1 MAYQDTSLLIDGAWG
16 PSAAGRWLEVLNP
29 ATGEPA
35 GKVAHAGREDLDRA
49 LEAAAKGFE
58 VWRRVNAFERSKVMR
73 KAATVSGPKLSSAR
87 WTLRK
92 LAPQITESAMR
103 RSQSA
108 RVGLA
113 GCKGV
118 DPAV

>member
-29 ATGEPA
+29 ATGDVA
-35 GKVAHAGREDLDRA
+35 GKVAHAGRDDLDRA

-73 KAATVSGPKLSSAR
+73 RAANL
-87 WTLRK
+87 LRERAD
-92 LAPQITESAMR
+92 LIAALMTT
-103 RSQSA
+103 
-108 RVGLA
+108 
-113 GCKGV
+113 
-118 DPAV
+118 